1 MRLELIWRII
11 TLLKEVRIIYTIDQ
25 YAYVSRLRS
34 LNPRLKALGAI
45 AALIFCVAADR
56 IWVSVFVLLSMSA
69 FTVFLGGLSW
79 KKYLR
84 LLKIPLAFLFLGTAA
99 IVTGISAGNQEWT
112 FLRIGGISFY
122 LVRGGPQLAFRLI
135 LKAMGAVSAMYMLV
149 LSTPASEVISVF
161 GHLRVPGV
169 FLELMNMIY
178 RFIFVMMDTQ
188 CRMRDAAES
197 RLGYR
202 DFYTACRSFGSTAGN
217 LFVVSLK
224 KAGTYY
230 DAMTARCY
238 DGELKFLEEDKPV
251 KGWQKTAFICYFLL
265 LAGVW
270 SLL

>member
-1 MRLELIWRII
+1 M
-11 TLLKEVRIIYTIDQ
+11 RIIYTIDY
-25 YAYVSRLRS
+25 YAYASQLRNW
-34 LNPRLKALGAI
+34 NPKLKALGAI
-45 AALIFCVAADR
+45 TALIFCVVADR
-56 IWVSVFVLLSMSA
+56 LLVSLAVLLSMSA

-79 KKYLR
+79 KKYLG
-84 LLKIPLAFLFLGTAA
+84 LLKIPVAFLILGTAA
-99 IVTGISAGNQEWT
+99 IVTGISTEHQEWT
-112 FLRIGGISFY
+112 FFHVRGISFY

-135 LKAMGAVSAMYMLV
+135 LKAMGAVSAMYMLA

-169 FLELMNMIY
+169 ILELMNMTY

-188 CRMRDAAES
+188 CRMKEAAES
-197 RLGYR
+197 RLGYC
-202 DFYTACRSFGSTAGN
+202 DFWTACRSFGSTAGN

-251 KGWQKTAFICYFLL
+251 KNWQKVIFVCYFLAL
-265 LAGVW
+265 TGVW
-270 SLL
+270 ISL